1 MQKRHSFRNAFLCLF
16 DCIEFS
22 KSSCLS
28 KSSLADLRQRMIY
41 AHLMASD
48 VISDTIMEE
57 TQDFVRILLKS
68 LELSEIC
75 RIFAPSKR
83 RMT

>member
-1 MQKRHSFRNAFLCLF
+1 
-16 DCIEFS
+16 
-22 KSSCLS
+22 
-28 KSSLADLRQRMIY
+28 MIY

-68 LELSEIC
+68 LEL
-75 RIFAPSKR
+75 
-83 RMT
+83 MGN